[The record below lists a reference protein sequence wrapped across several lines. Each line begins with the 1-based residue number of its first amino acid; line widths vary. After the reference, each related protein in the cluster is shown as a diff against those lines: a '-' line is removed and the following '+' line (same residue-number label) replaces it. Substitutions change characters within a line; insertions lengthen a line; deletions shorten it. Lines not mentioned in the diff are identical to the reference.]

1 MRPSYLSNI
10 VEWPTELHW
19 YWTAG
24 PRFRRLPVRWPELFT
39 AYATLSKN

>member
-10 VEWPTELHW
+10 VEWPPIL

-24 PRFRRLPVRWPELFT
+24 PRFRRLPIRWPPLFT